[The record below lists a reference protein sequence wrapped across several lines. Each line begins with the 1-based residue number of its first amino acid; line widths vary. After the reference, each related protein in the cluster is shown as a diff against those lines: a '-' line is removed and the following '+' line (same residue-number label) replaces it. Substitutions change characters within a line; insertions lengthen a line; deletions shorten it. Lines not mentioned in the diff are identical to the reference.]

1 MSDYRQV
8 IMTQV
13 LMDCR
18 ARHVLCLNT
27 EAQALLQNL
36 PDELLPLTLHHHRAG
51 EFKERLD
58 LALLYERPTG
68 LTDRALRQTLAEARD
83 LLARH
88 VLIFLQEKDSQLIHP
103 DALGYTQLAHH
114 DSGMLVWTFDI
125 LTYKQVPDWLNARFW
140 ANPENWGH
148 HRW

>member
-13 LMDCR
+13 LTDCR
-18 ARHVLCLNT
+18 ARHVLCLNA
-27 EAQALLQNL
+27 EARALLQNL
-36 PDELLPLTLHHHRAG
+36 PKELHPLSLRQHRAG
-51 EFKERLD
+51 EFKERAD
-58 LALLYERPTG
+58 LALLYGRPTG
-68 LTDRALRQTLAEARD
+68 QSDTALRQLLAEARD

-88 VLIFLQEKDSQLIHP
+88 VLIFLNEADSQLIHP
-103 DALGYTQLAHH
+103 DALGYTQLAQH
-114 DSGMLVWTFDI
+114 DSGMCVWTFDI

-148 HRW
+148 YRW